1 MNYINYF
8 SHVNENKF
16 VATFSAIEIF
26 EFSNVPK
33 CYREKLLLD
42 LRKHAKEKNN
52 DRNTFAYLTFYN
64 EDEKDRSYPK
74 LSQVQYSY
82 CPSLLTCD
90 SSETT
95 FSILFKKVTEN
106 SDLFKRK
113 EDLNN
118 WVLVPRIVVIGENGV
133 HHPITPFKEYDE
145 CPAGEPRLVGFDFY
159 FNKIEQP
166 EISKA

>member
-1 MNYINYF
+1 MNYINHF

-16 VATFSAIEIF
+16 VATFSAIEMLS
-26 EFSNVPK
+26 FSNVPE
-33 CYREKLLLD
+33 CYREKLLLS
-42 LRKHAKEKNN
+42 LRKYAKEKIN
-52 DRNTFAYLTFYN
+52 DRNNFAYLSFYD
-64 EDEKDRSYPK
+64 EYEKDRSYPK

-82 CPSLLTCD
+82 YPSLFSCD

-106 SDLFKRK
+106 SDLFKTK
-113 EDLNN
+113 ENLSN

-133 HHPITPFKEYDE
+133 YYPITPFKEYDE

-159 FNKIEQP
+159 FNKIEHP
-166 EISKA
+166 EISEE